1 MNKPFFINWQDDFIQ
16 GEALVDEQHRAVLAT
31 INSFHYFLQQGL
43 GVEAL
48 MPTVNILVSYLRFH
62 MKTEEGILRG
72 SHYPDLDD
80 YIAVS
85 NELTE
90 EFMAICQLAID
101 DQNPD
106 DLLQFLKAWWQSH
119 LKMHE
124 KTTPFLVNFTGQ
136 YCRVD

>member
-1 MNKPFFINWQDDFIQ
+1 MTKPLLITWQDEFFQ
-16 GEALVDEQHRAVLAT
+16 GEALIDEQHRAILAT

-72 SHYPDLDD
+72 ADYPDLAN
-80 YIAVS
+80 YIAIS
-85 NELTE
+85 NELTD
-90 EFMAICQLAID
+90 EFMGVCQLAID
-101 DQNPD
+101 DQSPD
-106 DLLQFLKAWWQSH
+106 GVLQFLSAWWQSH
-119 LKMHE
+119 LESHE